1 MGLKTIRVYKQCEVC
16 EGRGLIEQEGRTFDC
31 RTCQGYGETFEF
43 EERCVQIEQLPTGDV
58 RITGREIRVEVIP
71 F

>member
-1 MGLKTIRVYKQCEVC
+1 MKTIRVYNQCENC
-16 EGRGLIEQEGRTFDC
+16 GGRGLVDQDGTTFDC

-43 EERCVQIEQLPTGDV
+43 EKRGVQIEQLSTGDI
-58 RITGREIRVEVIP
+58 RITGREIRGEGIP